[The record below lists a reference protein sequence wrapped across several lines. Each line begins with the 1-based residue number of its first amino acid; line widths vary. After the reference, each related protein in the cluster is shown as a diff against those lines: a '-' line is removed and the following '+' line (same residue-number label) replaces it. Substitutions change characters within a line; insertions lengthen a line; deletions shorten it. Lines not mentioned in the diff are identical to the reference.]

1 MTELCVATWNIGSL
15 YADYD
20 TAYPLLRQ
28 VISQYRPGVLCMQE
42 MPMQQSLID
51 DICKW
56 GNYSFTVTK
65 TTSESHINKG
75 KDMGIA
81 VFSQYPLG
89 EPTLLPLEK
98 PDREIFYKEKQE
110 YWHDK
115 WFLSVPLFPEHGSP
129 VSQIQVITG
138 HGFPFHR
145 YGLEKPEETN
155 LIAPS
160 LARVD
165 RWVSETLQQTPA
177 IPVLIAADF
186 NITDPTAY
194 MPRCRQCM
202 TDVFRHQF
210 TRPFG
215 RKTDAIFLPRNAV
228 VTNTMNWISPQRDGS
243 YLFDHNFIAAYW
255 AL

>member
-1 MTELCVATWNIGSL
+1 MTSLSIATWNIGSL
-15 YADYD
+15 YANYEK
-20 TAYPLLRQ
+20 AYPLLQ
-28 VISQYRPGVLCMQE
+28 TVISQYRPQVLCMQE
-42 MPMQQSLID
+42 VPMQQALVD

-56 GNYSFTVTK
+56 GDYPFVVTK
-65 TTSESHINKG
+65 ATSESHVNKG
-75 KDMGIA
+75 KEMGIA
-81 VFSQYPLG
+81 VFSQYPQG

-98 PDREIFYKEKQE
+98 PDREIFYKGKQE

-115 WFLSVPLFPEHGSP
+115 WFLSVALFPEACSP
-129 VSQIQVITG
+129 VSQIQVVTG

-160 LARVD
+160 LERVD

-186 NITDPTAY
+186 NITDPAAY
-194 MPRCRQCM
+194 MPRCSQCM

-215 RKTDAIFLPRNAV
+215 RKTDAIFLPSNAV
-228 VTNTMNWISPQRDGS
+228 VTNTVNWISPRWDGC
-243 YLFDHNFIAAYW
+243 YVFDHNFIAADW
-255 AL
+255 RL